1 MRSRLIGRSIHGRK
15 SEHRTVRLLGEVN
28 GQFQWPVQ
36 TFSKKMTSSKVH
48 TITMPSVLIHLE
60 IRLHATVV
68 WPDAC
73 CSKYGL
79 MLDLH
84 MLPLNWKR
92 GLMLDLDWEHVDSK
106 SRQVRSRG
114 ID

>member
-1 MRSRLIGRSIHGRK
+1 VRSRLIGRSIHGRK

-79 MLDLH
+79 VLDLH
-84 MLPLNWKR
+84 YVAFELETWSHVGF
-92 GLMLDLDWEHVDSK
+92 GLGTCG
-106 SRQVRSRG
+106 Q
-114 ID
+114 